1 MIMITKINEFSGA
14 NFSYENEAKTCT
26 ANGEY
31 RTENG
36 AIAHINT
43 NGTYTKGEA
52 SYHFFASRDA
62 AGNVSVSG
70 VPAEVIAEVSTEVA
84 VIITEAEE
92 SALPKKSS
100 K

>member
-1 MIMITKINEFSGA
+1 MIMITKINEVSGA
-14 NFSYENEAKTCT
+14 NFSYENEAKSCT

-43 NGTYTKGEA
+43 NGQYKKDEV
-52 SYHFFASRDA
+52 SYNFFASRDA

-70 VPAEVIAEVSTEVA
+70 VPVEVIAEVSTEVA
-84 VIITEAEE
+84 VIIAEAEE
-92 SALPKKSS
+92 SALPKKSG